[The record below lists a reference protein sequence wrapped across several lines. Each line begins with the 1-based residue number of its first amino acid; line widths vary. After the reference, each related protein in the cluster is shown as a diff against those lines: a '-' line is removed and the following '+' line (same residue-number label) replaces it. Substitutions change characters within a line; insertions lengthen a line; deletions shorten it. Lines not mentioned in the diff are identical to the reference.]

1 MTTLVYIGTNV
12 GTTFGSLFQYF
23 DKVYGFEPDPEMFE
37 QLNNRFGSYDH
48 VTLINAACSTEDGE
62 STLYVT
68 GNRVATSLGDGCKQF
83 KDKYGYDAS
92 VIKEV
97 TVKTVNLSN
106 YLESK
111 GVEFIDLY
119 YSDAQGSDLNI
130 IKTMKK
136 FVNEK
141 RIGEL
146 FMETHADGHFLYE
159 GLDNQLSGF
168 KEILS
173 ENYEFI
179 HASLGAFYG
188 RIVDEENLV
197 PGDPEFDS
205 YWKLKN
211 YDATYGV
218 NLRA

>member
-1 MTTLVYIGTNV
+1 M
-12 GTTFGSLFQYF
+12 
-23 DKVYGFEPDPEMFE
+23 
-37 QLNNRFGSYDH
+37 
-48 VTLINAACSTEDGE
+48 TLINGAWSSVYGLATF
-62 STLYVT
+62 YVT
-68 GNRVATSLGDGCKQF
+68 GYRVASSLGDGSKDF
-83 KDKYGYDAS
+83 KDYHGYNAS
-92 VIKEV
+92 VIKEI
-97 TVKTVNLSN
+97 TVETINLSE
-106 YLESK
+106 YLENE

-119 YSDAQGSDLNI
+119 FSDAQGSDLNV

-136 FVNEK
+136 FVDEK

-146 FMETHADGHFLYE
+146 FMETHADGHFLYD

-168 KEILS
+168 KKILS

-179 HASLGAFYG
+179 HASLGAFNG
-188 RIVDEENLV
+188 KIVDEDNLV